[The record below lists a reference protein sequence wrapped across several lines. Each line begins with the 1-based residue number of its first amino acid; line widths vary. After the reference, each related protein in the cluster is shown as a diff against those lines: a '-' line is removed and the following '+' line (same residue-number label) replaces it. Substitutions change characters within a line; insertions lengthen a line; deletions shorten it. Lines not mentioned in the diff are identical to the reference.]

1 MHISA
6 FLTFLQWK
14 KAVKCEASH
23 QEKKPPNNIPMG
35 YTGSVIFHKCSL
47 KISLL

>member
-1 MHISA
+1 MHTST

-14 KAVKCEASH
+14 KAVTYGASH

-35 YTGSVIFHKCSL
+35 YMGSVIFHKCSL